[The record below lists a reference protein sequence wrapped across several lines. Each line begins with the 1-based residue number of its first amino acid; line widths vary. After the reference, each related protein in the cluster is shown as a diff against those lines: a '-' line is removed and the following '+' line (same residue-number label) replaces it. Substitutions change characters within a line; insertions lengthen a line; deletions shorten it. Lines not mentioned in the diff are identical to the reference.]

1 MVRRLRSEPELI
13 GMSTDYSPTE
23 IVHEPYSGNTI
34 ILNERNH
41 TWFCIYKRSAQ
52 PAMNVLVCVKQ
63 IPDPNAPGKLD
74 PQTKRLVRE
83 GVDLVLDPGDE
94 HAVEAGLQLVE
105 KDSGEVTVISM
116 GPAKAMEAIRRAL
129 AMGAHRGILVSD
141 PGLENSDAL
150 STARVIA
157 AATKGQSYDLII
169 CGTESTDGSSGAVP
183 AQLAELLEL
192 PLLSFAK
199 KLDVTDGKASIDR
212 QTDDGYDV
220 VESPLPAVVTVT
232 GGINEARYPALRG
245 IMQAKN
251 KEVRQLTLADLGLE
265 GQAGTAALTQEVVEV
280 APAQSRKAGEVVE
293 DKGEG
298 AKRIA
303 DFLKELKVI

>member
-1 MVRRLRSEPELI
+1 
-13 GMSTDYSPTE
+13 
-23 IVHEPYSGNTI
+23 
-34 ILNERNH
+34 
-41 TWFCIYKRSAQ
+41 
-52 PAMNVLVCVKQ
+52 MNVLVCVKQ

-105 KDSGEVTVISM
+105 EDSGEVTVISM

-150 STARVIA
+150 STARAIA
-157 AATKGQSYDLII
+157 AATKGQTYDLII

-199 KLDVTDGKASIDR
+199 KLNVSEGKASIDR

-251 KEVRQLTLADLGLE
+251 KEVRQLTLTDLGLE
-265 GQAGTAALTQEVVEV
+265 GQAGKAALTQEVVEV
-280 APAQSRKAGEVVE
+280 AAAESRKAGEVVE

>member
-1 MVRRLRSEPELI
+1 
-13 GMSTDYSPTE
+13 
-23 IVHEPYSGNTI
+23 
-34 ILNERNH
+34 
-41 TWFCIYKRSAQ
+41 
-52 PAMNVLVCVKQ
+52 MNVLVCIKQ

-94 HAVEAGLQLVE
+94 HAVEAGLQIVE
-105 KDSGEVTVISM
+105 KDAGEVTVISM
-116 GPAKAMEAIRRAL
+116 GPPKAIDAIRRAL
-129 AMGAHRGILVSD
+129 AMGAHSGILVTD
-141 PGLENSDAL
+141 PALENSDAI
-150 STARVIA
+150 STARAIA
-157 AATKGQSYDLII
+157 AAVKGKPYDVII

-183 AQLAELLEL
+183 AQLAELLGL

-199 KLDVTDGKASIDR
+199 KLEVAQGKAVIDR

-220 VESPLPAVVTVT
+220 VEAPLPAVVTVT

-251 KEVRQLTLADLGLE
+251 KEVRQVGLSDIGLG
-265 GQAGTAALTQEVVEV
+265 GQAGKAALTQEVVD
-280 APAQSRKAGEVVE
+280 ATPAEARKAGEIVE
-293 DKGEG
+293 DKGDG
-298 AKRIA
+298 AKRVA

>member
-1 MVRRLRSEPELI
+1 
-13 GMSTDYSPTE
+13 
-23 IVHEPYSGNTI
+23 
-34 ILNERNH
+34 
-41 TWFCIYKRSAQ
+41 
-52 PAMNVLVCVKQ
+52 MNVLVCVKQ

-94 HAVEAGLQLVE
+94 HGVEAGLQLVE
-105 KDSGEVTVISM
+105 KDGGEVTIISM
-116 GPAKAMEAIRRAL
+116 GPPKALEAIRRAL
-129 AMGAHRGILVSD
+129 AMGAHRGILITD
-141 PGLENSDAL
+141 PGLENSDAI
-150 STARVIA
+150 STARAIA
-157 AATKGQSYDLII
+157 AAIKGQNYELVI

-183 AQLAELLEL
+183 AQLAELLGL

-199 KLDVTDGKASIDR
+199 KLEVADGKAVIDR

-220 VESPLPAVVTVT
+220 VEAPLPALVTVT

-251 KEVRQLTLADLGLE
+251 KEVKQVGLEDIGLE
-265 GQAGTAALTQEVVEV
+265 GQAGKAALTQEVIE
-280 APAQSRKAGEVVE
+280 ASAAEPRKAGEVID

-298 AKRIA
+298 AKRVA
-303 DFLKELKVI
+303 EFLKELKII

>member
-1 MVRRLRSEPELI
+1 
-13 GMSTDYSPTE
+13 
-23 IVHEPYSGNTI
+23 
-34 ILNERNH
+34 
-41 TWFCIYKRSAQ
+41 
-52 PAMNVLVCVKQ
+52 MNVLVCVKQ
-63 IPDPNAPGKLD
+63 IPDPNSPGKLD
-74 PQTKRLVRE
+74 PQTKRLVRD

-94 HAVEAGLQLVE
+94 HGVEAGLQLIE
-105 KDSGEVTVISM
+105 NTGSEVTVISM
-116 GPAKAMEAIRRAL
+116 GPPKAIEAIRRAL
-129 AMGAHRGILVSD
+129 AMGAHRGILITD

-150 STARVIA
+150 STARAIEAVV
-157 AATKGQSYDLII
+157 KSQSFDLII

-183 AQLAELLEL
+183 AQLAELLGL

-199 KLDVTDGKASIDR
+199 KLEVSDGTAVIDR

-220 VESPLPAVVTVT
+220 VEADLPAVVTVT

-251 KEVRQLTLADLGLE
+251 KEVKQVGLKDLGLN
-265 GQAGTAALTQEVVEV
+265 GKAGKNALTQEVVEV
-280 APAQSRKAGEVVE
+280 APAEARKAGEVVE

-298 AKRIA
+298 AKRVA

>member
-1 MVRRLRSEPELI
+1 
-13 GMSTDYSPTE
+13 
-23 IVHEPYSGNTI
+23 
-34 ILNERNH
+34 
-41 TWFCIYKRSAQ
+41 
-52 PAMNVLVCVKQ
+52 MNVLVCVKQ

-94 HAVEAGLQLVE
+94 HAVEAALQLVE
-105 KDSGEVTVISM
+105 KDSGDVTVISM

-150 STARVIA
+150 STARAIA
-157 AATKGQSYDLII
+157 AATKGQTYDLII

-199 KLDVTDGKASIDR
+199 KLNVTDGKASIDR

-251 KEVRQLTLADLGLE
+251 KEVRQLTLTDLGLE
-265 GQAGTAALTQEVVEV
+265 GQAGKAALTQEVVEV
-280 APAQSRKAGEVVE
+280 APAESRKAGEVVE

>member
-1 MVRRLRSEPELI
+1 
-13 GMSTDYSPTE
+13 
-23 IVHEPYSGNTI
+23 
-34 ILNERNH
+34 
-41 TWFCIYKRSAQ
+41 
-52 PAMNVLVCVKQ
+52 MNVLVCVKQ

-94 HAVEAGLQLVE
+94 HGVEAGLQVVE
-105 KDSGEVTVISM
+105 KDGGEVTIISM
-116 GPAKAMEAIRRAL
+116 GPPKALDAIRRAL
-129 AMGAHRGILVSD
+129 AMGAHRGILITD
-141 PGLENSDAL
+141 PGLENSDAI
-150 STARVIA
+150 STARAIA
-157 AATKGQSYDLII
+157 AAIKSQKYELVI

-183 AQLAELLEL
+183 AQLAELLGL

-199 KLDVTDGKASIDR
+199 RLEIGDGKAVIDR

-220 VESPLPAVVTVT
+220 VEAPLPAVVTVT

-251 KEVRQLTLADLGLE
+251 KEVKQVGLKDLGLE
-265 GQAGTAALTQEVVEV
+265 GQAGRDALTQEVIEA
-280 APAQSRKAGEVVE
+280 APAEARKAGEVID

-298 AKRIA
+298 AKRVA
-303 DFLKELKVI
+303 EFLKELKVI